1 MSLREAVSSA
11 VPQGLAEP
19 EGRQGWVCWG
29 DGSRSFAC
37 APASW
42 VSLDKLPKCPSVPR
56 LPCLDRRWR
65 SHLPFQP
72 GDGVES

>member
-37 APASW
+37 APAS
-42 VSLDKLPKCPSVPR
+42 
-56 LPCLDRRWR
+56 
-65 SHLPFQP
+65 
-72 GDGVES
+72 